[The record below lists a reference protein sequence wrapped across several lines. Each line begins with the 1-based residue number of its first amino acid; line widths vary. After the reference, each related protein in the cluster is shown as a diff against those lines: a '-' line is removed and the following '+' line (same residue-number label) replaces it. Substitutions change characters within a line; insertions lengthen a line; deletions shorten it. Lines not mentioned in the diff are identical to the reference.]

1 MTVDALLEQLAE
13 LVAEKVAARL
23 NGNGRPPETPTDEV
37 LLTPAAVAERLG
49 TSARWVYDHADELGG
64 KRLTPRCLRF
74 PDAAVRRYFD
84 PKLAALI
91 LRDRKEAR
99 GEVGKLGADPSALQ
113 MSHGVH

>member
-1 MTVDALLEQLAE
+1 VTVDALLEQLAE

-74 PDAAVRRYFD
+74 PDAAVRRYLERR
-84 PKLAALI
+84 P
-91 LRDRKEAR
+91 
-99 GEVGKLGADPSALQ
+99 
-113 MSHGVH
+113 